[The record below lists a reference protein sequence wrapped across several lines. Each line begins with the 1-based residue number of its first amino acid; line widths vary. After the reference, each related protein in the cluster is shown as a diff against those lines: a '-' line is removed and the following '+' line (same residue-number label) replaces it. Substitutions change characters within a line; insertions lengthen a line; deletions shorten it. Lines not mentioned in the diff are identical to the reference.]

1 RTGLY
6 HRLNDPWH
14 LVPLAKIDEKMR
26 LSAALPPSGIVV
38 VLGDLDETELL
49 IVIGTDPL
57 GGIDCALLERGKD
70 VASGKLLRHDPEL
83 RQDAAGKAPDAELQP
98 PHVVE
103 ALDLP
108 AEPAAHLAS
117 RVAGRHAPTVI
128 GLEEVVEQLHTAA
141 LELPGLL
148 LASVESERQSRA
160 ERERRVL
167 AKIVIAARMAHLD
180 RAVLHRVKHLQ
191 AGYDLACGEHLDL
204 KLVLAEFSD
213 PLGHVFGRAI
223 ERVERLGPARRQ
235 PPAQLRHGLSNGRSG
250 DRGCPIQTP
259 AALRNSRRFMVDPPC
274 PLVSFFD
281 AGHRRKNA
289 IFIDGRK
296 RNV

>member
-1 RTGLY
+1 MRIGLRQLGVNLVGRMVASLHDRLRERTQLGACSDQPLHRLRIEHVVFRRHPGAGLARTGLY
-6 HRLNDPWH
+6 HRLIDPWH

-38 VLGDLDETELL
+38 VFRDLDETELL
-49 IVIGTDPL
+49 IVIGTDPF

-70 VASGKLLRHDPEL
+70 VAGGKLLWHDPEL
-83 RQDAAGKAPDAELQP
+83 GQDAAGKAADAELQP

-148 LASVESERQSRA
+148 LASVESERQPCQNSNSCLYGPSRPCRSA
-160 ERERRVL
+160 PRQAPAGRVRSRLRRT
-167 AKIVIAARMAHLD
+167 
-180 RAVLHRVKHLQ
+180 
-191 AGYDLACGEHLDL
+191 
-204 KLVLAEFSD
+204 
-213 PLGHVFGRAI
+213 LG
-223 ERVERLGPARRQ
+223 
-235 PPAQLRHGLSNGRSG
+235 S
-250 DRGCPIQTP
+250 
-259 AALRNSRRFMVDPPC
+259 
-274 PLVSFFD
+274 
-281 AGHRRKNA
+281 
-289 IFIDGRK
+289 
-296 RNV
+296 